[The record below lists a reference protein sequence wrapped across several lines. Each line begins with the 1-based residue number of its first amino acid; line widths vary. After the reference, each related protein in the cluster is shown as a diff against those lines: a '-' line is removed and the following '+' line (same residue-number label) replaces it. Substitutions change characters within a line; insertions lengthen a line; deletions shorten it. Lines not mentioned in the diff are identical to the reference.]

1 MLSAGNQVSF
11 SKYQKG
17 YNKRCSIV
25 RRPVIWGSVV
35 LIYLPILI
43 RMNIGIYRG
52 KAVRNLEAVMILGA
66 FGLFIGYLLVSIS
79 DGSRVQDSFQS
90 ACRKAAAE
98 AFPRRDGM
106 DSLVLKAE
114 ENAPSLTDEERRM
127 LLTSYAMGYMRRI
140 QTDSGVAI
148 PTMLFSAAEMLYKQE
163 VAERAQKNAGSTNS
177 CSSCSTR
184 RYDRFLRCWARSG
197 STSALAC

>member
-66 FGLFIGYLLVSIS
+66 FVLFIGYLLV
-79 DGSRVQDSFQS
+79 
-90 ACRKAAAE
+90 
-98 AFPRRDGM
+98 
-106 DSLVLKAE
+106 
-114 ENAPSLTDEERRM
+114 
-127 LLTSYAMGYMRRI
+127 

-163 VAERAQKNAGSTNS
+163 VAERAKKNAGSTNS